1 VKIGFNLLFLW
12 EGSGGTGTYV
22 RGLLPALLRMK
33 PAPSLTGFVSSHV
46 PADLFEED
54 WSGEVQWARWD
65 LNISQRRT
73 LFAQM
78 LGLPAAAARRG
89 LDVLHSPANVGPLLT
104 VRTAKVVTLL
114 DLIWLHEGEDS
125 GLGQRER
132 RSMRIASL
140 ASARTADRVL
150 AISRAAREDLVQTGG
165 LKPGSVDVTPLGV
178 DSGDPPPGTPEA
190 ELRKRHGLG
199 AGPIVLSVAQK
210 RRYKRLDTLIR
221 ALAELDSSVRLVL
234 PGTPTPHEEELRAL
248 AADLQVADRVRFP
261 GWVSEDD
268 LDGLYRV
275 ATCFVLPSRIEG
287 FGLPIVEAMR
297 HGTPVACSNRSA
309 LPEVAGDAALLFDP
323 EDQSAVTAAVRR
335 LLEDDAFREQLVER
349 GRRRSRELTWEQTAA
364 STLDSYRRAVES
376 RRRGLLRG
384 VIG

>member
-1 VKIGFNLLFLW
+1 MKIGFNLLFLW

-22 RGLLPALLRMK
+22 RGLLPALLRTNSDL
-33 PAPSLTGFVSSHV
+33 SLTAFVSSHV
-46 PADLFEED
+46 PPDLFEEE
-54 WSGEVQWARWD
+54 WSREVEWVRWN
-65 LNISQRRT
+65 LNISERRT

-78 LGLPAAAARRG
+78 VGMPTVAARRR
-89 LDVLHSPANVGPLLT
+89 LDVLHSPANVGPLVT
-104 VRTAKVVTLL
+104 ARTAKVVTLL

-125 GLGQRER
+125 GLGSRAR

-140 ASARTADRVL
+140 ASARAADRVL

-165 LKPGSVDVTPLGV
+165 LNPASVDVTPLGV
-178 DSGDPPPGTPEA
+178 GAGDPPPGTPEG
-190 ELRKRHGLG
+190 ELRDRLAIGN
-199 AGPIVLSVAQK
+199 GPIVLSVAQK

-221 ALAELDSSVRLVL
+221 ALAELDSSVWLVL

-248 AADLQVADRVRFP
+248 AVQLDVEDRVRFP
-261 GWVSEDD
+261 GWVSEED
-268 LDGLYRV
+268 LNGLYRI
-275 ATCFVLPSRIEG
+275 ATCFALPSRIEG

-323 EDQSAVTAAVRR
+323 EDQSAVTAAVRS
-335 LLEDDAFREQLVER
+335 LLDDASLREQLVER
-349 GRRRSRELTWEQTAA
+349 GRRRSRELTWDQTAA
-364 STLDSYRRAVES
+364 STLDSYRRAVAV